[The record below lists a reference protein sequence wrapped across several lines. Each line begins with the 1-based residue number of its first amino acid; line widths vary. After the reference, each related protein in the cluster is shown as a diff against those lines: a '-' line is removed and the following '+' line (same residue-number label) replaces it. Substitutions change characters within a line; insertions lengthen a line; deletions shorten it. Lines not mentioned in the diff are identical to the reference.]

1 MHIHE
6 IIVVEG
12 HNDSAT
18 LQRCFDCDTIET
30 GGDHV
35 SGETLERIAAAQ
47 KSRGVI
53 VFTDPDHAG
62 EHIRSVIE
70 RHVPG
75 VLHAYID
82 KRVAHTDKKVG
93 VEHAKKED
101 LEQSLQNLISYDQAV
116 SSLDWND
123 FVDLGLIGDAA
134 RREKVCSAFHIGRC
148 NAKSCFK
155 RLNQLGI
162 EAAAIKEVLCHD

>member
-12 HNDSAT
+12 HNDTAT
-18 LQRCFDCDTIET
+18 LQRFFSCDTIET

-35 SGETLERIAAAQ
+35 SGEVLERIAQAQ

-62 EHIRSVIE
+62 NHIRSVIA

-75 VLHAYID
+75 VRHAYID
-82 KRVAHTDKKVG
+82 KKVAHTDKKVG
-93 VEHAKKED
+93 VEHARKED
-101 LEQSLQNLISYDQAV
+101 LENSLSHLVSYDENR
-116 SSLDWND
+116 SSLEWSD
-123 FVDLGLIGDAA
+123 FIDLGLIGDGP
-134 RREKVCSAFHIGRC
+134 RRQQVCDAFHIGHC

-162 EAAAIKEVLCHD
+162 SAAAIEEVLDHD